1 MWEGDIETIA
11 SFACMYILNVYVS
24 FWGVENLEES
34 GAYTSM
40 LGVLWLRKFFHLY
53 LFFLGVRRYH
63 SNVSYLISIK
73 LFLFWKSLTFAIQEK
88 PLLWRILPVF
98 IDTLTQNMEGVMVP
112 THVKWGC
119 FSYQAAYWSKKRK
132 GNTCLFNNL
141 DHLFIFSPMYRV
153 SLCCNVLLSL
163 LQGIEKLEWSVFF
176 FAHGLCVLLLYSFCL
191 LISDQIHDWCHA
203 VRFSWLM

>member
-1 MWEGDIETIA
+1 MFFIIILSDTQSSNTKNSFYIMYMGWMGDVGRRYWDDRFI
-11 SFACMYILNVYVS
+11 CMHYILNVYVS

-34 GAYTSM
+34 GAYTSV

-63 SNVSYLISIK
+63 GNVSYLISIK

-98 IDTLTQNMEGVMVP
+98 IDTLTQNMEVVMVP

-132 GNTCLFNNL
+132 GNTCLFNKL

-163 LQGIEKLEWSVFF
+163 L
-176 FAHGLCVLLLYSFCL
+176 
-191 LISDQIHDWCHA
+191 
-203 VRFSWLM
+203 

>member
-1 MWEGDIETIA
+1 MLLKVLTPKTHFILCTWAEWVMWEGDIETIA

-63 SNVSYLISIK
+63 SNVSYLISIQ

-98 IDTLTQNMEGVMVP
+98 IDTLHKSCLTPSTPCN
-112 THVKWGC
+112 C
-119 FSYQAAYWSKKRK
+119 FKSSSWAFFQS
-132 GNTCLFNNL
+132 T
-141 DHLFIFSPMYRV
+141 ITV
-153 SLCCNVLLSL
+153 S
-163 LQGIEKLEWSVFF
+163 
-176 FAHGLCVLLLYSFCL
+176 
-191 LISDQIHDWCHA
+191 
-203 VRFSWLM
+203 